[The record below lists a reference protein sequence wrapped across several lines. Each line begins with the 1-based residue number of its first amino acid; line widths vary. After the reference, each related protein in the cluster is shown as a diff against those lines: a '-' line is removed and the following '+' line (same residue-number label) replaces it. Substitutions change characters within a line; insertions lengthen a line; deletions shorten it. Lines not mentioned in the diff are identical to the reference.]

1 MGPEVQQP
9 SERTSDQ
16 LKYLDRQTV
25 QWLEKKPSKTDAVK
39 RPELAP
45 TWADLTRTR
54 TFYSHIRL
62 SPKSKISKW
71 ALHAFPSERV
81 CQLAQPRPYATGWQ
95 PELPLPTPV
104 SRASLSAVASP
115 RTCKLAQPKKRHPDP
130 DPGYLVGSRPMTHL
144 TSSRISM
151 LAIPRAE
158 HPKYERPRSACW
170 PVSVS
175 ARNYVPSQRLLE
187 LACPRIRK
195 DVYDGYDPFVV
206 SHAAL
211 CTNPSP
217 RTLQLSVPLPRKCTP
232 KASTRRI

>member
-1 MGPEVQQP
+1 M
-9 SERTSDQ
+9 
-16 LKYLDRQTV
+16 
-25 QWLEKKPSKTDAVK
+25 
-39 RPELAP
+39 
-45 TWADLTRTR
+45 
-54 TFYSHIRL
+54 
-62 SPKSKISKW
+62 
-71 ALHAFPSERV
+71 
-81 CQLAQPRPYATGWQ
+81 
-95 PELPLPTPV
+95 
-104 SRASLSAVASP
+104 ASP

-151 LAIPRAE
+151 LASECKFLSCDAFDQMLLLFCFLLNAFVFTVPRAE